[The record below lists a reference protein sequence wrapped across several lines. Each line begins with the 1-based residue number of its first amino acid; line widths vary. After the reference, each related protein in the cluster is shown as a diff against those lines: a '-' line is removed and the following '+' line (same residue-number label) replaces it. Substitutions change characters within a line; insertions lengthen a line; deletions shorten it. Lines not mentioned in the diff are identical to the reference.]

1 MLVNLIVINILQ
13 CMCIK
18 CVQCITLYTLKLSIL
33 MYQLYL
39 RKVGEHNVILI
50 SPTLLLWTE
59 CLSPPN
65 LYVDILTQCGPI
77 KSF

>member
-1 MLVNLIVINILQ
+1 
-13 CMCIK
+13 
-18 CVQCITLYTLKLSIL
+18 

-39 RKVGEHNVILI
+39 RKVGGNNIILI

-65 LYVDILTQCGPI
+65 LYVEILTQCDGI
-77 KSF
+77 KKF

>member
-1 MLVNLIVINILQ
+1 MLVNLIVMNILQ
-13 CMCIK
+13 CIVLNVM
-18 CVQCITLYTLKLSIL
+18 VITVYTLKLSIV

-39 RKVGEHNVILI
+39 RKVGEKNVILI

-65 LYVDILTQCGPI
+65 LHVDILTQCDGI